1 VYPNV
6 NVNDCEKIMKISEV
20 AAKTGVTN
28 RAIRYYEELNLI
40 KSNRLSNN
48 YREYDNDS
56 LDKLKF
62 ISRARK
68 LGFSIDECSS
78 LISLFNN
85 KTRKSSE
92 VRKIAISKRE
102 ELKKQIKELK
112 DLEKSLE
119 WLIKKC
125 PGNDKPN
132 CPIIDELA
140 N

>member
-1 VYPNV
+1 
-6 NVNDCEKIMKISEV
+6 MKIGEL
-20 AAKTGVTN
+20 AAKAGVTN
-28 RAIRYYEELNLI
+28 RAIRYYEELKLI

-48 YREYDNDS
+48 YREYNKDA
-56 LDKLKF
+56 LDKVRF

-85 KTRKSSE
+85 ETRKSYE
-92 VRKIAISKRE
+92 VRQLAISKNDK
-102 ELKKQIKELK
+102 LKKQIKELK
-112 DLEKSLE
+112 DLQKSLE

-132 CPIIDELA
+132 CPILEELSS
-140 N
+140 

>member
-1 VYPNV
+1 
-6 NVNDCEKIMKISEV
+6 MKISEV

-92 VRKIAISKRE
+92 VRKIAINKRE

-112 DLEKSLE
+112 NLEKSLE

-132 CPIIDELA
+132 CPILDELV

>member
-1 VYPNV
+1 
-6 NVNDCEKIMKISEV
+6 MKISEV

-92 VRKIAISKRE
+92 VRKIAIRKRE

-112 DLEKSLE
+112 NLEKSLE

-132 CPIIDELA
+132 CPILDELV